1 MTPLD
6 NVPNLDG
13 WMRSKLIAHH
23 ITTAEELLGQIE
35 AEPADVSRLLDA
47 DQGFMHDLKGWVEAA
62 IPDEAVAAIE
72 DQRGRD
78 YPLGA
83 LPPDEQAN

>member
-1 MTPLD
+1 
-6 NVPNLDG
+6 
-13 WMRSKLIAHH
+13 MRSKLIDHH

-35 AEPADVSRLLDA
+35 AVPADVSKLLDA
-47 DQGFMHDLKGWVEAA
+47 DQGFLDDLKVRVEAA
-62 IPDEAVAAIE
+62 IPDETVAAIE

-83 LPPDEQAN
+83 LPPDEKAS